1 VPLVWKKKMSK
12 KMVLWVIAAL
22 LLLGAAIW
30 APIVS
35 NVEPARYQIVD
46 LNDNTEIREYP
57 SAIVAETEVS
67 GERNEAISQGFRTIA
82 EYIFGNNTSAQ
93 KVAMTAPVTQQRV
106 GELAMAAPVTQQGD
120 GLTWRVRFFMPAG
133 LTIETLPRP
142 NNPNVKLKELS
153 GKRFAV
159 IRFSGVASQESLK
172 LHTEELNRF
181 VRGKHLNALSS
192 PAYAFYNPP
201 WTLPFLRRNEVMVEI
216 AG

>member
-1 VPLVWKKKMSK
+1 MSK
-12 KMVLWVIAAL
+12 KMLLWVIAAL
-22 LLLGAAIW
+22 LMLGAAIW
-30 APIVS
+30 GAIVS
-35 NVEPARYQIVD
+35 NVEQARYQVVD
-46 LNDNTEIREYP
+46 RNDNTEIREYP

-67 GERNEAISQGFRTIA
+67 GERNEAIGQGFRTIA
-82 EYIFGNNTSAQ
+82 DYIFGNNTSAQ

-106 GELAMAAPVTQQGD
+106 EELAMTAPMTQQGD

-133 LTIETLPRP
+133 LTIKTLPRP
-142 NNPNVKLKELS
+142 NNPSVKLKELS
-153 GKRFAV
+153 DKRFAV

-181 VRGKHLNALSS
+181 VREKHLNALSS